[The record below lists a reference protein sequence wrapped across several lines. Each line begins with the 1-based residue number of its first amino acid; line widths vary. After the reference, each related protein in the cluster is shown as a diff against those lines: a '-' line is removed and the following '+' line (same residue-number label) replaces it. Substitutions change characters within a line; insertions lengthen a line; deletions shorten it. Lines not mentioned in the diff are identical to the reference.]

1 MRRFIVLGACLA
13 LLASLAACGEE
24 YQARESPRP
33 AQQQSATRAASDD
46 EPDARRNPTAG
57 RTGALPEGMARCV
70 ESYTPE
76 AVTGRAFAFDGVVV
90 DIGASVSDRGDE
102 GDLNAPGV
110 TFKVREWFS
119 GGSADT
125 VTVDVQVANTEFA
138 DRSDPGYSFGIG
150 SRLLVSGEQRWG
162 GSPLD
167 DPIAWG
173 CGFSRYHDPETARAW
188 HDAFAR

>member
-1 MRRFIVLGACLA
+1 
-13 LLASLAACGEE
+13 
-24 YQARESPRP
+24 
-33 AQQQSATRAASDD
+33 
-46 EPDARRNPTAG
+46 
-57 RTGALPEGMARCV
+57 MARCV

-110 TFKVREWFS
+110 TFEVREWFS

-125 VTVDVQVANTEFA
+125 VTIDVQVANTEFA
-138 DRSDPGYSFGIG
+138 DPSDPGYSFGIG
-150 SRLLVSGEQRWG
+150 SRLLVSGEPRWG

-173 CGFSRYHDPETARAW
+173 CGFSRYHDPETARGPGTTRLRGEL
-188 HDAFAR
+188 DRVIVCTSP

>member
-1 MRRFIVLGACLA
+1 MRRFIVICLA
-13 LLASLAACGEE
+13 LLAPLAACGEE
-24 YQARESPRP
+24 NRARASTRP
-33 AQQQSATRAASDD
+33 AQQQSAIRAASDD
-46 EPDARRNPTAG
+46 EPDARQNFTAG

-70 ESYTPE
+70 ESYNPQ

-90 DIGASVSDRGDE
+90 DIGASVLDRGHE

-125 VTVDVQVANTEFA
+125 VTIDVQVPNTEFA
-138 DRSDPGYSFGIG
+138 DPSDLGYSFGIG
-150 SRLLVSGEQRWG
+150 SRLLVSGRWG